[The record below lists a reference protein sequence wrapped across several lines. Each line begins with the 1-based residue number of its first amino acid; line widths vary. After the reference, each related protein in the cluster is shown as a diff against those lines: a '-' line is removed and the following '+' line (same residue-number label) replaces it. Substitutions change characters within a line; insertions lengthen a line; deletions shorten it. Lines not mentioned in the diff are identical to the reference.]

1 MGSEEAVLLRI
12 VDLELTNAGKDDGL
26 PTSFLREAALLK
38 ELQSDHI
45 IKHFGCE
52 ILGKRA
58 VMCTEFVHENFG
70 TWHKRLDLM
79 SSFERVID
87 IRCKFRQVIMGL
99 SHIHHKGIMHRNL
112 KPDNLFLDPSGTVK
126 IGDFTTTRMLDIPF
140 QAYTPEDPK
149 ERDRSGREMR
159 RLWYRAPELILRDE
173 IYGPKVDTWS
183 LGCLLAEAASGKPLF
198 QSDSEIDHLFRVFRL
213 LGTPTLATWPE
224 ALAMRNFSP
233 RFPLYQGFSLAR
245 VARAVCLASASEQ
258 EVLMREAQG
267 DRAEVLQ
274 NLFAVASVLGAEGML
289 VLDRLVTVPPSVRA
303 GCDAALESPF
313 FSDPAPV
320 SASFALLN
328 PLAQSW
334 LHGQPLG
341 EASPQ
346 RRRTRRPPIPA
357 DELESS
363 LSGPVPMASPTS
375 EDEEDCPAVAVPS
388 SLIPPHMVWSILKM
402 MRAQELSHSPVAAG
416 IGASLPQLPPG
427 FDTGHRAMLV
437 DFMIGLA
444 HTLTL
449 RDVTLH
455 IATGV
460 ADRYLALQDAS
471 LPADKLQVVGATCLK
486 IADVFAEQSK
496 EYYKQENAVE
506 YAEAIQMRQA
516 ASGQHQAAMPQATTA
531 QMLNCEKEMLPKLD
545 FQLHLPN
552 IHWFLQCYLTYGRF
566 NSQGR
571 VGKTAQFISDLVLL
585 DHELLAYRSSLKA
598 QCAMILAVFLVQQA
612 AAARRGGGGAHQ
624 ALAATG
630 GLAAGGPQAM
640 DESSSERLLQRQ
652 SPEYVASHL
661 TYLQH
666 WDDQVRDQLCR
677 GNAAVD
683 ASMCLQAIVRTLVE
697 KRREW
702 KSAKLTSVE
711 TKHAALSRSLVYPE
725 SFPTSRLVRFILP
738 NSQR

>member
-1 MGSEEAVLLRI
+1 
-12 VDLELTNAGKDDGL
+12 
-26 PTSFLREAALLK
+26 
-38 ELQSDHI
+38 
-45 IKHFGCE
+45 
-52 ILGKRA
+52 
-58 VMCTEFVHENFG
+58 
-70 TWHKRLDLM
+70 
-79 SSFERVID
+79 
-87 IRCKFRQVIMGL
+87 
-99 SHIHHKGIMHRNL
+99 
-112 KPDNLFLDPSGTVK
+112 
-126 IGDFTTTRMLDIPF
+126 
-140 QAYTPEDPK
+140 
-149 ERDRSGREMR
+149 
-159 RLWYRAPELILRDE
+159 
-173 IYGPKVDTWS
+173 
-183 LGCLLAEAASGKPLF
+183 
-198 QSDSEIDHLFRVFRL
+198 
-213 LGTPTLATWPE
+213 
-224 ALAMRNFSP
+224 
-233 RFPLYQGFSLAR
+233 
-245 VARAVCLASASEQ
+245 
-258 EVLMREAQG
+258 MREAQG

-341 EASPQ
+341 EASPP
-346 RRRTRRPPIPA
+346 RRRTRRPPVPV

-363 LSGPVPMASPTS
+363 LSGPAAMAPLPS
-375 EDEEDCPAVAVPS
+375 EDEGDCPAVSVPS

-402 MRAQELSHSPVAAG
+402 MRAQELNQSP
-416 IGASLPQLPPG
+416 IGEGVGALVPRLPPG
-427 FDTGHRAMLV
+427 FDTGHRAVLM

-455 IATGV
+455 IAVGV
-460 ADRYLALQDAS
+460 ADKCLALQDAS
-471 LPADKLQVVGATCLK
+471 LVADKLQVVGATCLK

-516 ASGQHQAAMPQATTA
+516 TSGQNQAAMPQATTA
-531 QMLNCEKEMLPKLD
+531 QMLSCEKELLPKLD
-545 FQLHLPN
+545 FQLHMPN

-566 NSQGR
+566 NSLGR
-571 VGKTAQFISDLVLL
+571 VGKTAQFLSDLMLL

-598 QCAMILAVFLVQQA
+598 QCAMVLAVFLVQQA
-612 AAARRGGGGAHQ
+612 AAARRRGGGAGQ
-624 ALAATG
+624 PVANGAAVVVPEALPVAGGPATG
-630 GLAAGGPQAM
+630 GPQPM
-640 DESSSERLLQRQ
+640 DESSSERHLQKK

-666 WDDQVRDQLCR
+666 WDEQVRDQLCR

-683 ASMCLQAIVRTLVE
+683 ASMCLQAIVRMLVE

-711 TKHAALSRSLVYPE
+711 TKYAALSRALVYPE
-725 SFPTSRLVRFILP
+725 SFPASRLVRFILP